1 MAVHTPAYKVDGGG
15 PASIQVVTWRSV
27 NMFNTNFNSSDN
39 LIELRSGCN
48 ISVVVGDL
56 AGTWSDGSVDF
67 AIAVKDF
74 AKTVSTGSFKA
85 LFIDTVGTALV
96 AADGM
101 SQLLINTNE
110 GKAVV
115 GATHIRPNIKVADTG
130 GDWVAELAIV
140 FTPVALI
147 NTSRRD

>member
-74 AKTVSTGSFKA
+74 AKTASTGRTRPKANTRVSRTNGSIHRVSTCR
-85 LFIDTVGTALV
+85 VTAN
-96 AADGM
+96 
-101 SQLLINTNE
+101 SI
-110 GKAVV
+110 K
-115 GATHIRPNIKVADTG
+115 IR
-130 GDWVAELAIV
+130 
-140 FTPVALI
+140 
-147 NTSRRD
+147 